1 MATQTEHCY
10 IVKDDRILSGE
21 PIIKETRT
29 PVRAVVEMWRMG
41 VAPEEIPISLPHLT
55 LAAVFD
61 ALSYYSD
68 HQEEI
73 NEYIERSRV
82 PDDLIHPYVKER

>member
-1 MATQTEHCY
+1 MSTSTEHLY
-10 IVKDDRILSGE
+10 VVKDDQILSGE
-21 PIIKETRT
+21 PIVKGTRT

-41 VAPEEIPISLPHLT
+41 VAPEDITIHLPHLT
-55 LAAVFD
+55 QAQVFD

-73 NEYIERSRV
+73 NRHVERNRV
-82 PDDLIHPYVKER
+82 PDEHLDARVKDL

>member
-10 IVKDDRILSGE
+10 IVKDERILSGE

-41 VAPEEIPISLPHLT
+41 IVPEEIPISLPHLT

-73 NEYIERSRV
+73 NEYIERNRV
-82 PDDLIHPYVKER
+82 PGNLIHPHVKER